1 MTRHAT
7 AAPHSRAARAAALLA
22 LILSSLPMFSRAG
35 LASDADQAQT
45 AGGVTVYLG
54 VVPAA
59 MIRAYPNVR
68 VEPDAHGGAP
78 AGRHEYHVLIALF
91 GAATGARIEDAKV
104 TVQVSEIGFIGQR
117 RTLEPMKIAGT
128 VTYGNY
134 FGLPSKGPYRIGVEV
149 EHRQAVHRFAFSYE
163 H

>member
-1 MTRHAT
+1 MARN
-7 AAPHSRAARAAALLA
+7 RASRAAALLA
-22 LILSSLPMFSRAG
+22 LTLSSLLAFGRAG
-35 LASDADQAQT
+35 LGSDADQAQT

-59 MIRAYPNVR
+59 VIRAHPGVH
-68 VEPDAHGGAP
+68 VEPGAHGGAP
-78 AGRHEYHVLIALF
+78 AGRHEYHVLVALF
-91 GAATGARIEDAKV
+91 DAATGARIEDAKV
-104 TVQVSEIGFIGQR
+104 TAQVSEIGFVGQR
-117 RTLEPMKIAGT
+117 RTMEPMKIAGT

-149 EHRQAVHRFAFSYE
+149 EHRQAVHWFAFSYE